1 MSSDATDRRSPWIY
15 AIALAVVSLDQ
26 ITKHWALGR
35 LSGGRVIE
43 VFWTLQFSLGRNSGM
58 AFSRAQGFGVVIG
71 VVASVASV
79 VLATLVRRAPTPVWG
94 AAMSLIL
101 GGAVGNL
108 CDRAFRDGGLL
119 RGHVID
125 FVDFQWFPSF
135 NIADAAITV
144 GAAVAV
150 GSMLLQRG
158 PVD

>member
-1 MSSDATDRRSPWIY
+1 MSSDATDRRSPWLF
-15 AIALAVVSLDQ
+15 AIALAVVTLDQ

-43 VFWTLQFSLGRNSGM
+43 VVWTLQFSLGRNSGM

-71 VVASVASV
+71 VVALAASC
-79 VLATLVRRAPTPVWG
+79 VLATLVRRAPTTVWG
-94 AAMSLIL
+94 ASMSLIL

-125 FVDFQWFPSF
+125 FIDFQWFPSF
-135 NIADAAITV
+135 NVADSAITV
-144 GAAVAV
+144 GAVIAI
-150 GSMLLQRG
+150 GSMLLQRET
-158 PVD
+158 VA